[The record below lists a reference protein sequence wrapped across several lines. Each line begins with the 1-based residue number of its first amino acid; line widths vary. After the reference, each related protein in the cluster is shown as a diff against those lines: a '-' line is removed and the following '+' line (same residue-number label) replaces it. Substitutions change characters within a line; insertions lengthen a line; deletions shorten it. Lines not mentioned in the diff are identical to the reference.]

1 MKKTLHYLQNI
12 PAPPL
17 FSNIIMFAHFL
28 INNMYKICPRFITTK
43 SIKNIFLHIVMKVAL
58 VYTQNRSKSSTFLQE
73 KS

>member
-1 MKKTLHYLQNI
+1 
-12 PAPPL
+12 
-17 FSNIIMFAHFL
+17 
-28 INNMYKICPRFITTK
+28 MYKICPRFITTK